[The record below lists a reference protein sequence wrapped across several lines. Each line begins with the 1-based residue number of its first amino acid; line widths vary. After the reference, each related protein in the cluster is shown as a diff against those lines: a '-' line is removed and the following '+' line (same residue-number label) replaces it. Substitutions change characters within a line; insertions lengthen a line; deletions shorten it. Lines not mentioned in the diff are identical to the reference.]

1 MIWWEDLLTM
11 LTMKNNVRFAL
22 YARLSREDESD
33 NDESRSI
40 ENQRKNIK
48 EYLTSKGFILVNEYI
63 DDGVSGA
70 SLNRPGFNELL
81 NDFEQG
87 LFDGIIVKDLSR
99 LGRNLIEV
107 GRFVEE
113 FAINNNLRIISILD
127 NYDSAINQD
136 DDSIVLKSF
145 VNDYYLKECKKK
157 IRAAIKKKADVKPL
171 ATYGL

>member
-1 MIWWEDLLTM
+1 M

-48 EYLTSKGFILVNEYI
+48 EHLTSKGFILVNEYI

-70 SLNRPGFNELL
+70 TLNRPGFNELL

-145 VNDYYLKECKKK
+145 VNDYYVKECKK
-157 IRAAIKKKADVKPL
+157 
-171 ATYGL
+171 

>member
-1 MIWWEDLLTM
+1 MNTLMMEYQGPHLIDQ
-11 LTMKNNVRFAL
+11 AL
-22 YARLSREDESD
+22 MNFLS
-33 NDESRSI
+33 
-40 ENQRKNIK
+40 
-48 EYLTSKGFILVNEYI
+48 
-63 DDGVSGA
+63 
-70 SLNRPGFNELL
+70 
-81 NDFEQG
+81 DFEQG

-145 VNDYYLKECKKK
+145 VNDYYLKGMQEENKSRNQKES
-157 IRAAIKKKADVKPL
+157 RS
-171 ATYGL
+171 